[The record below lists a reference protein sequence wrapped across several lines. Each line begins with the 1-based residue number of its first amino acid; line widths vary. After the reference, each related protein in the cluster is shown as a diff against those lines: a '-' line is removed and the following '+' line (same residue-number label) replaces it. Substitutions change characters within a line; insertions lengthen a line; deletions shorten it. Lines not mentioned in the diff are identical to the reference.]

1 MYAALGQQVAV
12 AQIVG
17 SSDAVTT
24 SDSSQ
29 SAGTSSASHADSDD
43 SAGSGSGQSSASS
56 DVGSDSEGNNSID
69 EDIDFGFAV
78 DPGFGV
84 EPNPIS
90 GNAPGLVDDL
100 KSSVEDLISERPTV
114 GWNEVEDLE
123 DYCADNPEICEAP
136 VLFSASDNPLD
147 FDQNDTLGPDELEL
161 EYVRLV
167 DFHGYNTGFLIGAG
181 SVVVET
187 SLNFGGAAA
196 NDNDFG
202 ENGPS
207 GLIDPQFSGIGF
219 GALLITGEGST
230 LEAKNFL
237 HFSTQ
242 CTNSSQGAVP
252 MMVAI
257 QIPLIQMITSI
268 LLVI

>member
-1 MYAALGQQVAV
+1 MGQQVAV
-12 AQIVG
+12 AQIVS
-17 SSDAVTT
+17 SSDVITT

-29 SAGTSSASHADSDD
+29 SAGTSSASDPDSDD
-43 SAGSGSGQSSASS
+43 SACSGSEQSSISS
-56 DVGSDSEGNNSID
+56 EVCSDSEESNAID
-69 EDIDFGFAV
+69 ENIDFGFAV

-136 VLFSASDNPLD
+136 VSFSASDNPLD
-147 FDQNDTLGPDELEL
+147 FDQNDTLGPGDLEQ

-167 DFHGYNTGFLIGAG
+167 DFHGYNTGFLIEAG

-242 CTNSSQGAVP
+242 CKNSSQGVVQ

-257 QIPLIQMITSI
+257 
-268 LLVI
+268 

>member
-17 SSDAVTT
+17 SSDAVIT

-29 SAGTSSASHADSDD
+29 SAGTSSASDADSDD

-56 DVGSDSEGNNSID
+56 GVGSDSEGNNSID
-69 EDIDFGFAV
+69 GDIDFGFSV
-78 DPGFGV
+78 NPDFGV

-90 GNAPGLVDDL
+90 GNAPGLFDDL

-123 DYCADNPEICEAP
+123 GYCADNPETCEAP

-147 FDQNDTLGPDELEL
+147 FDQNDTLGPGDLEQ

-167 DFHGYNTGFLIGAG
+167 DFHGYNTGFSIEAG

-219 GALLITGEGST
+219 GALLITGE
-230 LEAKNFL
+230 
-237 HFSTQ
+237 
-242 CTNSSQGAVP
+242 
-252 MMVAI
+252 
-257 QIPLIQMITSI
+257 
-268 LLVI
+268 